1 MSPGLFAGI
10 VAGAILIVALAVIAV
25 LLWATTS
32 RSERQLRQRL
42 SPTVVTPDEF
52 DPKNERPVVA
62 AMVRGG
68 KVMEG
73 LVDEHGESAKLMLQ
87 AGWRSAEGRMLWYTF
102 QAVLPLLLAGVVL
115 AYWLFGPDK
124 NKVMYT
130 AFVAFGAAAFAF
142 LLPRWILRSAAN
154 GRRERIKSE
163 VLLFIHM
170 LALLFDAG
178 LSTRQAFASLVR
190 DSRGVLPELGKEF
203 ELLLRQ
209 LEAGGDT
216 AEILKNLGN
225 LIDVPDLTSVL
236 GVLRQVDRYG
246 GEIRQPLMEVLD
258 VIEERRTLDAREKVN
273 LISGRM
279 TVVMVL
285 FFFPSLLIFIAGPAF
300 SAIIR
305 ALNDIN
311 AR

>member
-1 MSPGLFAGI
+1 MGD
-10 VAGAILIVALAVIAV
+10 
-25 LLWATTS
+25 
-32 RSERQLRQRL
+32 RR
-42 SPTVVTPDEF
+42 
-52 DPKNERPVVA
+52 
-62 AMVRGG
+62 
-68 KVMEG
+68 
-73 LVDEHGESAKLMLQ
+73 
-87 AGWRSAEGRMLWYTF
+87 WRSAEGRIIWYTF
-102 QAVLPLLLAGVVL
+102 QAVLPLLFAGGVL

-142 LLPRWILRSAAN
+142 LIPRWVLRSAAN
-154 GRRERIKSE
+154 KRRERIKNE

-178 LSTRQAFASLVR
+178 LSTRQAFSSLVR

-209 LEAGGDT
+209 LEAGSDT
-216 AEILKNLGN
+216 AETLKNLGN
-225 LIDVPDLTSVL
+225 LLDVADLTSVL

-279 TVVMVL
+279 TVVMVM
-285 FFFPSLLIFIAGPAF
+285 FFFPSLLIFVAGPAF

>member
-10 VAGAILIVALAVIAV
+10 VAGAILIVALAIIAV

-32 RSERQLRQRL
+32 RDERRLRQRL
-42 SPTVVTPDEF
+42 SPTAVTPDEF
-52 DPKNERPVVA
+52 DPQNERPVVA
-62 AMVRGG
+62 AMVRSG
-68 KVMEG
+68 KVMES

-87 AGWRSAEGRMLWYTF
+87 AGWRSPEGRMVWYAF
-102 QAVLPLLLAGVVL
+102 QAVLPLIFAGLVL
-115 AYWLFGPDK
+115 VYWLFGPDK

-130 AFVAFGAAAFAF
+130 AFVGFGAAAFAF
-142 LLPRWILRSAAN
+142 LIPRWVLRGAAN
-154 GRRERIKSE
+154 GRRERIKNE

-209 LEAGGDT
+209 LEAGSDT
-216 AEILKNLGN
+216 AETLKNLGD

-285 FFFPSLLIFIAGPAF
+285 FFFPSLLIFVAGPAF

>member
-10 VAGAILIVALAVIAV
+10 VAGAIIIAV
-25 LLWATTS
+25 LAIVAVVMLTS
-32 RSERQLRQRL
+32 YSRDERRVRQRL
-42 SPTVVTPDEF
+42 TPTAVVPDEF
-52 DPKNERPVVA
+52 DPQNERPLLT
-62 AMVRGG
+62 AMVRSG
-68 KVMEG
+68 KTLEG
-73 LVDEHGESAKLMLQ
+73 MVDEHGESARLLLQ
-87 AGWRSAEGRMLWYTF
+87 AGWRSANARMMWYAF
-102 QAVLPLLLAGVVL
+102 QTVLPLLFAGVVL

-130 AFVAFGAAAFAF
+130 AFVGFGCAAFSF
-142 LLPRWILRSAAN
+142 LIPRWMLRSAAN
-154 GRRERIKSE
+154 GRRERIKNE

-209 LEAGGDT
+209 LEAGSDT
-216 AEILKNLGN
+216 AETLKALAD
-225 LIDVPDLTSVL
+225 LMAVPDLTSVL

-246 GEIRQPLMEVLD
+246 GEIRQPLMEVLS

-285 FFFPSLLIFIAGPAF
+285 FFFPSLLIFVAGPAF

-305 ALNDIN
+305 ALGDIN
-311 AR
+311 AK